1 MRVIKYKVFEEL
13 IVDTTK
19 TIENLK
25 AGLVELEDLGF
36 KVEVKWV
43 KWNEILISI
52 HDPRRRHGGTSAS
65 ITPFNSSVI
74 EDYILNLVD
83 YCDDCT
89 ITYSYRIVGVGN
101 DFNSML
107 KRKSI
112 SDTNVF
118 PENETL
124 NYFKMLIKINNCPI
138 E

>member
-13 IVDTTK
+13 IIDTTK
-19 TIENLK
+19 TIENLR

-36 KVEVKWV
+36 KVEVKWTR
-43 KWNEILISI
+43 WDEILISI

-65 ITPFNSSVI
+65 VTPFNSSVI

-89 ITYSYRIVGVGN
+89 ITYSYRIVDN
-101 DFNSML
+101 KTIYDPTSN
-107 KRKSI
+107 
-112 SDTNVF
+112 TNIF

-124 NYFKMLIKINNCPI
+124 RFFKMKIKINNCPI

>member
-13 IVDTTK
+13 IIDTTK

-36 KVEVKWV
+36 KVEVKWTRYD
-43 KWNEILISI
+43 EILISI

-65 ITPFNSSVI
+65 VTPFNSSVI
-74 EDYILNLVD
+74 EDYIMNLVD

-89 ITYSYRIVGVGN
+89 ITYAYRIVGVGN
-101 DFNSML
+101 
-107 KRKSI
+107 KTI
-112 SDTNVF
+112 SDTNIF

-124 NYFKMLIKINNCPI
+124 NFFKMKIKINNCPI

>member
-1 MRVIKYKVFEEL
+1 MNILKYKIFEEML
-13 IVDTTK
+13 IDTTK

-25 AGLVELEDLGF
+25 AGLVELNDQGF

-65 ITPFNSSVI
+65 VTPFNSSVI
-74 EDYILNLVD
+74 EDYIMNLVD

-89 ITYSYRIVGVGN
+89 ITYAYRIVGVGN
-101 DFNSML
+101 
-107 KRKSI
+107 KTI
-112 SDTNVF
+112 SDTNIF
-118 PENETL
+118 PENENL

>member
-1 MRVIKYKVFEEL
+1 MKIIKYKIFEEMV
-13 IVDTTK
+13 IDTTK

-25 AGLVELEDLGF
+25 SALVELEDEGF

-52 HDPRRRHGGTSAS
+52 HDPRRRDGGTSAS

-74 EDYILNLVD
+74 EDYIMNLVD

-89 ITYSYRIVGVGN
+89 ITYAYRASGLGN
-101 DFNSML
+101 
-107 KRKSI
+107 RTI
-112 SDTNVF
+112 SDVDVF
-118 PENETL
+118 PKDEML
-124 NYFKMLIKINNCPI
+124 NYFKMLIKINNCTI

>member
-1 MRVIKYKVFEEL
+1 MRVIKWKLFEEL
-13 IVDTTK
+13 IIDTTK

-36 KVEVKWV
+36 KVEVKWTRYD
-43 KWNEILISI
+43 EILISI

-65 ITPFNSSVI
+65 VTPFNSSVI
-74 EDYILNLVD
+74 EDYIMNLVD

-89 ITYSYRIVGVGN
+89 ITYAYRIVGVGN
-101 DFNSML
+101 KTIYDP
-107 KRKSI
+107 I

-124 NYFKMLIKINNCPI
+124 NFFKMKIKINNPD
-138 E
+138 ENN

>member
-13 IVDTTK
+13 IIDTTK

-36 KVEVKWV
+36 KVEVKWTRYD
-43 KWNEILISI
+43 EILISI

-65 ITPFNSSVI
+65 VTPFNSSVI
-74 EDYILNLVD
+74 EDYTMNLVD

-89 ITYSYRIVGVGN
+89 ITYAYRIVGVGN
-101 DFNSML
+101 
-107 KRKSI
+107 KTI
-112 SDTNVF
+112 SDTNIF

-124 NYFKMLIKINNCPI
+124 NFFKMKIKINNCPI

>member
-25 AGLVELEDLGF
+25 AGLVELEDQGF

-52 HDPRRRHGGTSAS
+52 HDPRRRHVDLVD
-65 ITPFNSSVI
+65 TPFNSSVI
-74 EDYILNLVD
+74 EDYIMNLVD

-89 ITYSYRIVGVGN
+89 ITYTYRIVGIGN
-101 DFNSML
+101 
-107 KRKSI
+107 KTI
-112 SDTNVF
+112 SDTNIF

>member
-1 MRVIKYKVFEEL
+1 MKIAKYKIFEEMV
-13 IVDTTK
+13 IDTTK

-25 AGLVELEDLGF
+25 AGLVELDDQGF

-74 EDYILNLVD
+74 EDYIMNLVD

-89 ITYSYRIVGVGN
+89 ITYAYRIVGVGN
-101 DFNSML
+101 
-107 KRKSI
+107 KTI
-112 SDTNVF
+112 SDTNIF

>member
-1 MRVIKYKVFEEL
+1 MRVIKWKLFEEL
-13 IVDTTK
+13 IIDTTK

-36 KVEVKWV
+36 KVEVKWTRYD
-43 KWNEILISI
+43 EILISI

-65 ITPFNSSVI
+65 VTPFNSSVI
-74 EDYILNLVD
+74 EDYTMNLVD

-89 ITYSYRIVGVGN
+89 ITYAYRIVGVGN
-101 DFNSML
+101 
-107 KRKSI
+107 KTI
-112 SDTNVF
+112 SDTNIF

-124 NYFKMLIKINNCPI
+124 NFFKMKIKINNCPI

>member
-1 MRVIKYKVFEEL
+1 MKYKVFEEL
-13 IVDTTK
+13 IIDTTK

-36 KVEVKWV
+36 KVEVKWI

-52 HDPRRRHGGTSAS
+52 HDPRRRHGGTSES
-65 ITPFNSSVI
+65 VTPFNSSVI
-74 EDYILNLVD
+74 EDYTMNLVD

-89 ITYSYRIVGVGN
+89 ITYAYRIVGVGN
-101 DFNSML
+101 
-107 KRKSI
+107 KTI
-112 SDTNVF
+112 SDTNIF

-124 NYFKMLIKINNCPI
+124 NFFKMKIKINNCPI

>member
-1 MRVIKYKVFEEL
+1 MRVIKYKVFEEM
-13 IVDTTK
+13 IIDTTK

-36 KVEVKWV
+36 KVEVKWTRYD
-43 KWNEILISI
+43 EILISI

-65 ITPFNSSVI
+65 VTPFNSSVI

-83 YCDDCT
+83 YCDVCT

-101 DFNSML
+101 
-107 KRKSI
+107 KTI
-112 SDTNVF
+112 SDTNIF
-118 PENETL
+118 PKDETL
-124 NYFKMLIKINNCPI
+124 NYFKMLIKINNCPV

>member
-1 MRVIKYKVFEEL
+1 MDRGEYKVFEEL
-13 IVDTTK
+13 IIDTTK

-36 KVEVKWV
+36 KVEVKWTR
-43 KWNEILISI
+43 WNEILISI
-52 HDPRRRHGGTSAS
+52 HDPRRRHGGTSVS

-74 EDYILNLVD
+74 EDYIMNLVD

-89 ITYSYRIVGVGN
+89 ITYAYRIVGVGN
-101 DFNSML
+101 
-107 KRKSI
+107 KTI
-112 SDTNVF
+112 SDTNIF

>member
-1 MRVIKYKVFEEL
+1 MRVIKWKLFEEL
-13 IVDTTK
+13 IIDTTK

-36 KVEVKWV
+36 KVEVKWTRYD
-43 KWNEILISI
+43 EILISI

-65 ITPFNSSVI
+65 VTPFNSSVI
-74 EDYILNLVD
+74 EDYIMNLVD

-89 ITYSYRIVGVGN
+89 ITYAYRIVVVGN
-101 DFNSML
+101 KTIYDP
-107 KRKSI
+107 I

-124 NYFKMLIKINNCPI
+124 NFFKMKIKINNPD
-138 E
+138 ENN

>member
-52 HDPRRRHGGTSAS
+52 HDPRRIHMDL
-65 ITPFNSSVI
+65 INTPFNSSVI
-74 EDYILNLVD
+74 EDYIMNLVD

-89 ITYSYRIVGVGN
+89 ITYAYRIVGVGN
-101 DFNSML
+101 
-107 KRKSI
+107 KTI
-112 SDTNVF
+112 SDVDVF
-118 PENETL
+118 PKDETL

>member
-1 MRVIKYKVFEEL
+1 MRVIKWKLFEEL

-25 AGLVELEDLGF
+25 AGLVELEDDGF

-89 ITYSYRIVGVGN
+89 ITYAYRIVGVGN
-101 DFNSML
+101 
-107 KRKSI
+107 KTI
-112 SDTNVF
+112 SDTNIF

-124 NYFKMLIKINNCPI
+124 NFFKMLIKINNCPI

>member
-65 ITPFNSSVI
+65 VTPFNSSVI
-74 EDYILNLVD
+74 EDYIMNLVD

-89 ITYSYRIVGVGN
+89 ITYAYRIVGVGN
-101 DFNSML
+101 
-107 KRKSI
+107 KTI
-112 SDTNVF
+112 SDVDVF
-118 PENETL
+118 PKDETL

>member
-1 MRVIKYKVFEEL
+1 MRVMKYKVFEEL
-13 IVDTTK
+13 IIDTTK

-36 KVEVKWV
+36 KVEVKWTRYD
-43 KWNEILISI
+43 EILISI

-65 ITPFNSSVI
+65 VTPFNSSVI
-74 EDYILNLVD
+74 EDYIMNLVD

-89 ITYSYRIVGVGN
+89 ITYAYRIVGVGN
-101 DFNSML
+101 
-107 KRKSI
+107 KTI

-124 NYFKMLIKINNCPI
+124 NFFKMKIKINNPD
-138 E
+138 ENN

>member
-1 MRVIKYKVFEEL
+1 MRVIKWKLFEEL
-13 IVDTTK
+13 IIDTTK

-25 AGLVELEDLGF
+25 AGLVELDDQGF

-74 EDYILNLVD
+74 EDYIMNLVD

-89 ITYSYRIVGVGN
+89 ITYAYRIVGVGN
-101 DFNSML
+101 
-107 KRKSI
+107 KTI
-112 SDTNVF
+112 SDTNIF

>member
-1 MRVIKYKVFEEL
+1 MRVKKWKVFEEM
-13 IVDTTK
+13 IIDTTK

-36 KVEVKWV
+36 KVEVKWTRYD
-43 KWNEILISI
+43 EILISI

-65 ITPFNSSVI
+65 VTPFNSSVI
-74 EDYILNLVD
+74 EDYIMNLVD

-89 ITYSYRIVGVGN
+89 ITYAYRIVGVGN
-101 DFNSML
+101 
-107 KRKSI
+107 KTI
-112 SDTNVF
+112 SDTNIF

-124 NYFKMLIKINNCPI
+124 NFFKMKIKINNCPI

>member
-1 MRVIKYKVFEEL
+1 MNILKYKIFEEMV
-13 IVDTTK
+13 VDTTK

-52 HDPRRRHGGTSAS
+52 HDPRRRNSGTSAS

-89 ITYSYRIVGVGN
+89 ITYAYRIIGVGN
-101 DFNSML
+101 
-107 KRKSI
+107 KTI
-112 SDTNVF
+112 SDTNIF
-118 PENETL
+118 PENENL

>member
-1 MRVIKYKVFEEL
+1 MRVIKWKLFEEL
-13 IVDTTK
+13 IIDTTK

-36 KVEVKWV
+36 KVEVKWTRYD
-43 KWNEILISI
+43 EILISI

-65 ITPFNSSVI
+65 VTPFNSSVI
-74 EDYILNLVD
+74 EDYIMNLVD

-89 ITYSYRIVGVGN
+89 ITYAYRIVGVGN
-101 DFNSML
+101 
-107 KRKSI
+107 KTI
-112 SDTNVF
+112 SDTNIF

-124 NYFKMLIKINNCPI
+124 NFFKMKIKINNCPI

>member
-1 MRVIKYKVFEEL
+1 MRVIKYKIFEEL
-13 IVDTTK
+13 IIDTTK

-36 KVEVKWV
+36 KVEVKCARYD
-43 KWNEILISI
+43 EILISI
-52 HDPRRRHGGTSAS
+52 HDPRRRGLARTSVS
-65 ITPFNSSVI
+65 VTPFNSSVI
-74 EDYILNLVD
+74 EDYIMNLVD

-89 ITYSYRIVGVGN
+89 ITYSYRLVGVTN
-101 DFNSML
+101 
-107 KRKSI
+107 KTI

-118 PENETL
+118 PEDENL